1 MCNFP
6 YKNYLYIYVYIYVY
20 IYIYVYV
27 FFHNYI
33 VLHPYIYTYTH
44 THTQRHARLY
54 YIPLYKNEELD
65 LIFAYGVIKNKN
77 KHINGMSIK
86 EVIGMRLFV
95 VYMGFIYLFI
105 FKTYMC
111 LKN

>member
-1 MCNFP
+1 MFISMFIFTFTFMCFFIII
-6 YKNYLYIYVYIYVY
+6 LFCTL
-20 IYIYVYV
+20 IYI
-27 FFHNYI
+27 
-33 VLHPYIYTYTH
+33 H
-44 THTQRHARLY
+44 THTLRPARLY

-95 VYMGFIYLFI
+95 VYTGFIYLFI

>member
-1 MCNFP
+1 MFISMFIFTFTFMCFFIII
-6 YKNYLYIYVYIYVY
+6 LFCTL
-20 IYIYVYV
+20 IYI
-27 FFHNYI
+27 H
-33 VLHPYIYTYTH
+33 TH

-95 VYMGFIYLFI
+95 VYTGFIYLFI

>member
-1 MCNFP
+1 M
-6 YKNYLYIYVYIYVY
+6 
-20 IYIYVYV
+20 

-33 VLHPYIYTYTH
+33 VLHPYIYIH
-44 THTQRHARLY
+44 THTLRHARLY

-95 VYMGFIYLFI
+95 VYTGFIYLFI